1 MEFIN
6 LISEILKN
14 NKNLKI
20 FLDMDGTIVE
30 NIFDIEKSYEK
41 KGKYLRKRPIQPIIE
56 QINRIRE
63 KYEEIEIYILSC
75 SSSNEM
81 VKEKDEWLDIYMPN
95 IKKENRKFIVKENG
109 EYTNENIH
117 KVKSEYIKNSISN
130 NEVAVLIDDDNRTL
144 SESLK
149 ILGNNV
155 IPIHVTFLL
164 I

>member
-1 MEFIN
+1 
-6 LISEILKN
+6 
-14 NKNLKI
+14 
-20 FLDMDGTIVE
+20 MDRTIVE
-30 NIFDIEKSYEK
+30 NIFDIERSYEK
-41 KGKYLRKRPIQPIIE
+41 KGKYLKKRPMQPIIE

-81 VKEKDEWLDIYMPN
+81 VKEKN
-95 IKKENRKFIVKENG
+95 
-109 EYTNENIH
+109 
-117 KVKSEYIKNSISN
+117 EYIKNSIQN

>member
-95 IKKENRKFIVKENG
+95 IK
-109 EYTNENIH
+109 
-117 KVKSEYIKNSISN
+117 
-130 NEVAVLIDDDNRTL
+130 VAVLIDDDNRIL

-155 IPIHVTFLL
+155 IPIHVTSLL

>member
-130 NEVAVLIDDDNRTL
+130 NDDNRIL

-155 IPIHVTFLL
+155 IPIHVTSLL